1 MAARAVHRGTMRMLA
16 MFATTALASG
26 CVTVTRKGN
35 RFGAGPGVA
44 MRPILDRQGALDP
57 TAPLLPS
64 TDNPL
69 DAEAVPGAPR
79 HGDPRLEAAER
90 AVATVVASI
99 LTGQRPLL
107 ELFATW

>member
-1 MAARAVHRGTMRMLA
+1 MRLLA
-16 MFATTALASG
+16 MIATAALVTG
-26 CVTVTRKGN
+26 CVTVTRRGG

-44 MRPILDRQGALDP
+44 MRPMFDRQGALDP
-57 TAPLLPS
+57 TAPLLPP

-69 DAEAVPGAPR
+69 DAEAIPGAPR
-79 HGDPRLEAAER
+79 HGDPQLEAAER
-90 AVATVVASI
+90 AIAAVVVSI